1 MITSTSNAKVR
12 WLLKLQQKRKM
23 REAEGLFIV
32 EGLKMF
38 EETPKN
44 RLREIY
50 VSESFYEKHKDEL
63 KRSAVSICESEVDQ
77 LKAGESTID
86 KRNLGEA
93 RVGESRIEILSE
105 HVFAHVS
112 DTKTPQGILCVVE
125 MVDYTL
131 EQMLEKKPA
140 HILILEDVR
149 DPGNVGTILRS
160 AEGAGVTGV
169 LLSANCV
176 DMYNPKVIRS
186 TMGSVYRVPFLYVE
200 SLKETIANLKE
211 QNICI
216 YATNLE
222 GTEYYADEQ
231 YREGLAFM
239 LGNEAKGLLPETAKL
254 ADAQVKIPM
263 QGRVE
268 SLNVAIAASIFMFEV
283 CRQRR

>member
-1 MITSTSNAKVR
+1 MITSTSNAKVK
-12 WLLKLQQKRKM
+12 WLLKLQQKSKI

-32 EGLKMF
+32 EGLRMF

-44 RLREIY
+44 RIREVY
-50 VSESFYEKHKDEL
+50 VSETFYEKYKDKL
-63 KRSAVSICESEVDQ
+63 K
-77 LKAGESTID
+77 ID
-86 KRNLGEA
+86 KSK
-93 RVGESRIEILSE
+93 VEIFSE
-105 HVFAHVS
+105 RVFAHVS
-112 DTKTPQGILCVVE
+112 DTKSPQGVLCVVE
-125 MVDYTL
+125 RLDYTF
-131 EQMLEKKPA
+131 EQIIEKRPA

-160 AEGAGVTGV
+160 AEGAGVTGI
-169 LLSANCV
+169 LLSTNCV

-200 SLKETIANLKE
+200 DLKETIMNLKK

-216 YATNLE
+216 YATSLE

-231 YREGLAFM
+231 YREDLAFM
-239 LGNEAKGLLPETAKL
+239 LGNEANGLLPETAKL

-263 QGRVE
+263 QGEVE